1 METIAVSTIT
11 TITFIFYKGC
21 AQVVV
26 LGPCTFLVTAAVT
39 GGDKPV
45 SVYTHTLN
53 TYRTRG
59 IAGFYHGGTALILRQ
74 GRVVE
79 EESMLEC
86 WIMYDDGDYDDASDE
101 AIICPCI
108 YSCFCINIRDITDAY

>member
-1 METIAVSTIT
+1 M
-11 TITFIFYKGC
+11 
-21 AQVVV
+21 VV

-74 GRVVE
+74 GRVGKE
-79 EESMLEC
+79 EEFILEC
-86 WIMYDDGDYDDASDE
+86 VRSCMIMATMMMQVVKRQSYTPAFIHASV
-101 AIICPCI
+101 
-108 YSCFCINIRDITDAY
+108 

>member
-1 METIAVSTIT
+1 MLTSVYLS
-11 TITFIFYKGC
+11 GC

-39 GGDKPV
+39 GGDKTV
-45 SVYTHTLN
+45 SVYAHTVN

-74 GRVVE
+74 GMLYDMMYSVE
-79 EESMLEC
+79 
-86 WIMYDDGDYDDASDE
+86 WNDDTDDHNDHHHYHTS
-101 AIICPCI
+101 
-108 YSCFCINIRDITDAY
+108 

>member
-1 METIAVSTIT
+1 VGVLCFLLFIT
-11 TITFIFYKGC
+11 APHHSYLSSGC

-39 GGDKPV
+39 GGDKSV
-45 SVYTHTLN
+45 SVYAHTMN

-74 GRVVE
+74 GRTHDNDGDDD
-79 EESMLEC
+79 
-86 WIMYDDGDYDDASDE
+86 DDGDDYDDDDDDDDHNNGVDDMM
-101 AIICPCI
+101 I
-108 YSCFCINIRDITDAY
+108 